1 MSFTA
6 MDEPKPPKPP
16 DRRESLAISA
26 ILNEESIEPR
36 SPPDTEMDLDPR
48 WKRRTWP
55 SFQTAFP
62 PISDSPHRQDDPMQ
76 MVPAPSGLPPFLT
89 TSQQSKSNSN
99 QILVPEEATVRHL
112 PDGIVV
118 CGITK
123 GKRKRISPD
132 QLRALVQVF
141 KETDT
146 PSSEVREKLAEQLD
160 MSKRE
165 VQVWFQNRR
174 AKASRMKGP
183 IRDNSTDRINKH
195 RRKSSA
201 NSSFG
206 IPNTFVPPPFPA
218 NPALIDHHRPRRY
231 SAVPVLQTVARPY
244 TNIQSLKPMTQLPPA
259 NQSPMPYSG
268 QPNSENTGSSL
279 HPIAPKPLSSLPFN
293 GLPLGQTSIPSGHSY
308 LPSGM
313 GKLRISEPQ

>member
-1 MSFTA
+1 
-6 MDEPKPPKPP
+6 MDF
-16 DRRESLAISA
+16 
-26 ILNEESIEPR
+26 
-36 SPPDTEMDLDPR
+36 DPR

-55 SFQTAFP
+55 SYHNAFP
-62 PISDSPHRQDDPMQ
+62 PMSDSQTHRPDDPMQ
-76 MVPAPSGLPPFLT
+76 IVPAPSAATLPTYLSA
-89 TSQQSKSNSN
+89 SQQSKTNSN

-123 GKRKRISPD
+123 GKRKRISPE
-132 QLRALVQVF
+132 QLRTLVQVF

-174 AKASRMKGP
+174 AKASRLKGP
-183 IRDNSTDRINKH
+183 TRDGSTDRINKH
-195 RRKSSA
+195 RRKSST
-201 NSSFG
+201 NSSLG

-231 SAVPVLQTVARPY
+231 SAIPVLQTVARPY
-244 TNIQSLKPMTQLPPA
+244 TNIQSLKPLTQLPPV
-259 NQSPMPYSG
+259 NQVQPPPFAGPSPVSDNVG
-268 QPNSENTGSSL
+268 GSL
-279 HPIAPKPLSSLPFN
+279 HPIAPKPLSSLPYN
-293 GLPLGQTSIPSGHSY
+293 GIPQGHASIPSGHTY

-313 GKLRISEPQ
+313 GKLQISEPQ